1 MNRTERSFKMRRFM
15 VFIVVLATT
24 FVASAFATEKPIVV
38 PSGTQPAQIA
48 PVKAT
53 KETRVSITGVVREIS
68 DTAVIVERSV
78 KGNIE
83 AMEFALDKPAE
94 KIKAGDKVKI
104 SYVKKEGKNIARKVA
119 AVVVKRIV
127 KKTTAAA
134 NEIKSVPI
142 EATTPK
148 K

>member
-1 MNRTERSFKMRRFM
+1 M